1 MPMIGYH
8 VALSKILIVDELEIE
23 RSGIQ
28 LIINQMPGLSVC
40 ATAKGGDDALPLTEQ
55 LHPDLMVT
63 DLSTE
68 PRSGVALIQTVH
80 EKWPDLPILV
90 FAQYAENVMA
100 TKVLRIGAR
109 GYVLKSETVA
119 QLEGALRKVLLGQV
133 AVSEQVLASAM
144 GSLSRRVERVTP
156 EGPDLL
162 TPREFQVY
170 QLLGSGKCAKE
181 IASTLFVSV
190 KTADTH
196 LQNIKL
202 KLGISG
208 ANELIVS
215 AAKWLHFGKAWAL

>member
-1 MPMIGYH
+1 M
-8 VALSKILIVDELEIE
+8 ALSKILIVGELEIE

-28 LIINQMPGLSVC
+28 LIVNQMPGLSVC

-55 LHPDLMVT
+55 LRPDLMVT

-90 FAQYAENVMA
+90 FSQHAENVMA

-109 GYVLKSETVA
+109 GYVLKSATVA
-119 QLEGALRKVLLGQV
+119 QLEGALRKALLGHV
-133 AVSEQVLASAM
+133 AVSAQVLASTLD
-144 GSLSRRVERVTP
+144 SLSRRGEIAAP

-170 QLLGSGKCAKE
+170 QLLGIGKCAKE

-202 KLGISG
+202 KLGIRDT
-208 ANELIVS
+208 NELIVS
-215 AAKWLHFGKAWAL
+215 AAKWLHFSKADAL